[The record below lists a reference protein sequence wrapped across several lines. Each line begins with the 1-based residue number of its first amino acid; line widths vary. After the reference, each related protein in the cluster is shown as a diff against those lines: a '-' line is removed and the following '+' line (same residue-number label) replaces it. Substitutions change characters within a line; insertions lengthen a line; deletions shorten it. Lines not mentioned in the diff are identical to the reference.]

1 MQYFIQV
8 FHYFMVLCC
17 RSEVFPNVRKTSSF
31 KKTKR
36 PIMLI
41 EHVHELSMEL
51 ARDIFDLCLSRT
63 CWSLNM
69 TPSASEYVR

>member
-17 RSEVFPNVRKTSSF
+17 SSVAGLKSFQTSERRLLSGEIV
-31 KKTKR
+31 
-36 PIMLI
+36 LI

-51 ARDIFDLCLSRT
+51 ARDIFDLSRT
-63 CWSLNM
+63 CW
-69 TPSASEYVR
+69 AR